1 MTGRRALPLARLG
14 SRCLSL
20 DGLGTEEAI
29 RQRAAHGANDILE
42 PAGRAWVELAR
53 ETLRDPM
60 LWFLLGTG
68 ALYLA
73 LGDRLEAATVLAALL
88 PLAGMDAFLHRR
100 THVATAGLRS
110 RLAAHASVLRDGRRA
125 QVAAVDLVPG
135 DLIIVG
141 PGEWFP
147 ADGIVVDG
155 AELQAEES
163 TLTGESLP
171 VRKRPLRALPEAT
184 AAPVVDATHWALAG
198 TRLLT
203 GDARVRVVF
212 TGGET
217 RYGELVRSAMRER
230 AGRTPLQQAVAR
242 LVGGLVVA
250 ALVSCAVLA
259 AVRLWQ
265 GHGVVDALLSA
276 ATLAVAAL
284 PEEYPLV
291 FTMFLGL
298 GVRRLAQ
305 RHALVRRAV
314 SVENIGR
321 VSCICSD
328 KTGTMTEGRLQL
340 THVVPADGISEARL
354 LALASAAS
362 RAESGDPVDL
372 TIVQA
377 AAGHA
382 PLATERLA
390 TFPFTEGRKRET
402 AIVRSV
408 DGDTVAV
415 VKGASEVVLAMA
427 DDAPQGDLGTRAAA
441 LAAEGHKVIACAWR
455 RVERPLE
462 MEPEHGYRL
471 AGLLAFEDPLRPG
484 IADAIA
490 RCREAGLHPIMV
502 TGDHPAT
509 AETIAREAGLGSG
522 EPLVVTGDAVEAWV
536 QRNEVDAFRRVD
548 VVARALPQQKL
559 LLVRGLQ
566 GAGEVVAVTG
576 DGVNDVPALQAADV
590 GIAMG
595 ERGTRSARE
604 AAAIVLLDDDF
615 STIVGA
621 IAEGRRLFRSLRVAF
636 QYLFAIHVPF
646 VVSAA
651 LVPLLGYPLLYLPVH
666 VVWAELLIH
675 PTAIL
680 AFQDVRPEMHRVDR
694 APRHVRLFSPHEL
707 RSVVLAAV
715 LLTALTLGAY
725 GAFVS
730 GGATVERARGA
741 VLAALAL
748 GSAAL
753 VAVLGGLGSRG
764 ARVAF
769 ALTIATTLPILH
781 VPPLAARLH
790 VAPLSVREWL
800 LLAAGSLLAVGPLV
814 RRGVSPEASPAPP
827 A

>member
-1 MTGRRALPLARLG
+1 MTGRRGLPFARLG
-14 SRCLSL
+14 SRGLSL
-20 DGLGTEEAI
+20 EGLSTEEAG
-29 RQRAAHGANDILE
+29 RQHAAHGANDILE

-73 LGDRLEAATVLAALL
+73 LGDRLEAAAVLAALV

-110 RLAAHASVLRDGRRA
+110 RLATHAAVLRDGTRA
-125 QVAAVDLVPG
+125 SIAAVDLVPG
-135 DLIIVG
+135 DLVFVG

-147 ADGIVVDG
+147 ADGVVVDG
-155 AELQAEES
+155 VELQVEES

-171 VRKRPLRALPEAT
+171 VRKRLLRELPDAS
-184 AAPVVDATHWALAG
+184 AAPLVDGAHWTLAG
-198 TRLLT
+198 TRLLA
-203 GDARVRVVF
+203 GHACVRIVF

-217 RYGELVRSAMRER
+217 RYGELARAATREH
-230 AGRTPLQQAVAR
+230 AARTPLQQAVAR
-242 LVGGLVVA
+242 LVGVLVVA
-250 ALVSCAVLA
+250 ALVSCAGLA

-291 FTMFLGL
+291 LTMFLGL
-298 GVRRLAQ
+298 GVRRLAR
-305 RHALVRRAV
+305 RHALVRRGV

-328 KTGTMTEGRLQL
+328 KTGTMTEGRLHL
-340 THVVPADGISEARL
+340 THVVPTDGVSEARL
-354 LALASAAS
+354 LALAAVAS
-362 RAESGDPVDL
+362 REESGDPIDV
-372 TIVQA
+372 TIVRA

-382 PLATERLA
+382 PVAAERLA
-390 TFPFTEGRKRET
+390 TFPFTEDRKRET

-415 VKGASEVVLAMA
+415 VKGASEVVFAMT
-427 DDAPQGDLGTRAAA
+427 DDALRGELDPRAAE

-455 RVERPLE
+455 RVEPPLGV
-462 MEPEHGYRL
+462 EPERGYRL
-471 AGLLAFEDPLRPG
+471 AGFLAFEDPLRPG

-509 AETIAREAGLGSG
+509 AETIAREAGLGG
-522 EPLVVTGDAVEAWV
+522 GAPQVVTGDAVEAWA
-536 QRNEVDAFRRVD
+536 QRNEVDAFRHVD

-559 LLVRGLQ
+559 MLVRGLQ

-595 ERGTRSARE
+595 ERGTQSARE
-604 AAAIVLLDDDF
+604 AAAIVLLNDDF

-621 IAEGRRLFRSLRVAF
+621 IAEGRRLFASLRVAF

-651 LVPLLGYPLLYLPVH
+651 VVPLLGYPLLYLPVH
-666 VVWAELLIH
+666 VVWLELLIH

-680 AFQDVRPEMHRVDR
+680 AFQDVRPEPRR
-694 APRHVRLFSPHEL
+694 AGRSPRHVRLFARHEL
-707 RSVVLAAV
+707 WSIGLSSA
-715 LLTALTLGAY
+715 LLTAVTLAAY
-725 GAFVS
+725 GASVS
-730 GGATVERARGA
+730 GGESVEHARSA
-741 VLAALAL
+741 VLAVLTF

-753 VAVLGGLGSRG
+753 VAVLVGLGPRP
-764 ARVAF
+764 AR
-769 ALTIATTLPILH
+769 IAAAAPIAVTLVLLQCPA
-781 VPPLAARLH
+781 LAALLH

-800 LLAAGSLLAVGPLV
+800 LVAAGSFLAVTPLL
-814 RRGVSPEASPAPP
+814 RHRVSARASPARP